1 MLLDSFK
8 GQLHV
13 AVLVIVINILP
24 PIMHGKKIEQVQ
36 TVVTFPVLQI
46 VVYQYGQF
54 EQLAQTGGTE
64 EEYCNGN
71 ICE

>member
-46 VVYQYGQF
+46 VVYQYG
-54 EQLAQTGGTE
+54 
-64 EEYCNGN
+64 
-71 ICE
+71 